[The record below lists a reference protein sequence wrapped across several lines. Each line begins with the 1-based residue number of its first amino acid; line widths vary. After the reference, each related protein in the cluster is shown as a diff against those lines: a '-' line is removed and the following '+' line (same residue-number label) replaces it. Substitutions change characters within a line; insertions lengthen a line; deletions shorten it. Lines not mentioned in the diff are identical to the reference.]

1 MTKSLGKKNIFC
13 RYESLKTYGMN
24 LAKVNGEFVSLVR
37 AVYANNVFYQRI
49 TRNLKNEK
57 VVLWN
62 KTADVWLGDKSFA

>member
-13 RYESLKTYGMN
+13 RYESLKSYGMN
-24 LAKVNGEFVSLVR
+24 LAKVNGEFMSLVR
-37 AVYANNVFYQRI
+37 VYANNIFYQRI

-62 KTADVWLGDKSFA
+62 KIADV